1 MPSMSSDRG
10 IMAKYNALITTLGT
24 FLYCPLAGENCI
36 KIKIVKLWVHFFPR
50 CHYLVHQ
57 VFPFFCFFFVFFLI
71 NTVLTLD
78 ICLQHED
85 IVHNKLQNVVLFYK
99 TTVIVEHHG

>member
-1 MPSMSSDRG
+1 M
-10 IMAKYNALITTLGT
+10 GT
-24 FLYCPLAGENCI
+24 FFFKESLFD
-36 KIKIVKLWVHFFPR
+36 FFP
-50 CHYLVHQ
+50 H
-57 VFPFFCFFFVFFLI
+57 FSGFFVVLFLI

-99 TTVIVEHHG
+99 TTVIVQHHG

>member
-1 MPSMSSDRG
+1 
-10 IMAKYNALITTLGT
+10 MAKYNALIKTLGT

-36 KIKIVKLWVHFFPR
+36 KIKIVKSWVHFFSR
-50 CHYLVHQ
+50 SLYLI
-57 VFPFFCFFFVFFLI
+57 FSPIFLGFLWFFFLI

-99 TTVIVEHHG
+99 TTVIVQHHG